1 MDEVFVI
8 TRNQRRFEAKNY
20 LTFEEANATA
30 KKAIEWLNFYS
41 KGDKIKIIKTK
52 FPHKIR

>member
-20 LTFEEANATA
+20 LTFEEANTTA
-30 KKAIEWLNFYS
+30 KKVIQCLNLYS

>member
-20 LTFEEANATA
+20 LTFEEANIVLRKMDFFRGRIALSTTGYVIA
-30 KKAIEWLNFYS
+30 
-41 KGDKIKIIKTK
+41 
-52 FPHKIR
+52 P